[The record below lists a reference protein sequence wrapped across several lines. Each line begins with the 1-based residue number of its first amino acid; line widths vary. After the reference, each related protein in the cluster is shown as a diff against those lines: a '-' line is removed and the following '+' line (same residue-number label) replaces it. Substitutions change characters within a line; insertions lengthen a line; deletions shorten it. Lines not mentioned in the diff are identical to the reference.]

1 MIMRLLKTKKIYFGL
16 INILFVGNILSAY
29 PPNYE
34 SAMESFMNQKYE
46 ESLNKI
52 REVFDNYKNSL
63 EFRLLAAANYIELN
77 NYDNALAHLRYAM
90 NDHPDSYEVSILMSE
105 VYIRKKQFNN
115 ATNLLYQ
122 AYNQFKNDKQK
133 DIQIRYQIAK
143 ASYFAKNYQA
153 ARKQL
158 ETIIAQNP
166 TFMPA
171 FYLDGLIYLQQNNY
185 ELAQFR
191 FNAITSLKEVDK
203 DLLKKVY
210 NNLGVLQELAA
221 KNNQEAIKYYKKAL
235 SIDPNYDIA
244 KSNLARL
251 EK

>member
-1 MIMRLLKTKKIYFGL
+1 MIMRLFKNKKISVMWVY
-16 INILFVGNILSAY
+16 ILFVGNILSAY

-34 SAMESFMNQKYE
+34 SAMELFINQKYE

-77 NYDNALAHLRYAM
+77 NYDSALAHLKYAM
-90 NDHPDSYEVSILMSE
+90 SDHPDSYEVYILMSE

-143 ASYFAKNYQA
+143 ASYFAKNYQL

-171 FYLDGLIYLQQNNY
+171 FYLDGLIYLIQNNY

-191 FNAITSLKEVDK
+191 FNAITSLKEADK
-203 DLLKKVY
+203 DLLKRVY
-210 NNLGVLQELAA
+210 NNLGVLQEITT
-221 KNNQEAIKYYKKAL
+221 KNNQQAMKYYKKAL
-235 SIDPNYDIA
+235 SIDPNYELA
-244 KSNLARL
+244 KSNLARI